1 MAPRQPEV
9 DDFDQVVVL
18 VDTENVFGLQV
29 QVQDGLQVHVLH
41 TLANLAHEM
50 YAIALCQLQIL
61 VCNSIEKFTS
71 GDIFHHEDYASCC
84 LESIP
89 QHQKFGVC

>member
-9 DDFDQVVVL
+9 NDFDQVVVL

-50 YAIALCQLQIL
+50 YAIALRQLQIL
-61 VCNSIEKFTS
+61 VRYSIEKFTT
-71 GDIFHHEDYASCC
+71 GDTENFFKNFQSSLYR
-84 LESIP
+84 L
-89 QHQKFGVC
+89 